1 MADRFYINTTN
12 LVTFAAGERPTADK
26 FNAVN
31 RYFSRG
37 LNSLARVIGDAHD
50 DGAPHNLNTSIY
62 LTNKW
67 NRSGENERPL
77 DILNLARIIGPAS
90 NLNPKYLNRTDHA
103 SRMIQETIPA
113 GVLEY
118 YPKFP
123 IDSLGTI
130 ILGSEF
136 VSEKGFIRFET
147 NTTEEIQFQYI
158 PKDAELIEGG
168 PNYVDAEFNVIPDP
182 NTPANDPTYSLTIVE
197 EFDGS
202 YTVALPTV
210 GYQQSKLS
218 DLADS
223 NIDSAEPNNAAQIKL
238 PKWMQD
244 LGVLY
249 NGSTLPEGT
258 IYIKD
263 RTTGESFIDAQY
275 IYLSDTEVKVS
286 GVELCL
292 DEDHDFCL
300 IVSGTD
306 ITTTLDDLRNKVFM
320 HKHDGSFGESRISIY
335 DLKDVFKYAPPSG
348 AYKESE
354 LTWNAFPQYLHRDGW
369 QEGEDSFNGENA
381 MRGPLMMGILEDE
394 SYPIYFGS
402 ISNYIKAA
410 GSKLLVESIDGEIE
424 IKSAENAIRL
434 NGNEVIINDDLVFNK
449 KETEVVNYKNIS
461 WEIKRFSSEKNLN
474 LLYKEEALEDLK
486 IKLNY
491 FGTRYPEYQS
501 QPVSTSIPELDS
513 NILIVDA
520 LNSYYNEVDDGNGF
534 LFWSFNNFDS
544 TDFIND
550 HLTIDGNLL
559 LEDLNVEGFGG
570 NATSLTFKL
579 VANSLKAN
587 YILELWDR
595 IVWPDNGD
603 PEDGTPVF
611 YEMLL
616 KKPWNNG
623 NNYEGS
629 YRFLSVEIDRGL
641 PWYTHVLE
649 VEDFSKEKTYKSN
662 FAYSLN
668 AFPYYHYGF
677 NGKRFPMNYIILNYE
692 IGFINNKINKID
704 CSLLNGIKSFVTAN
718 NPNLSVDII
727 LKVEEIQNVK
737 IKISMDKYISDTE
750 IIDESNHGSKYYEDA
765 GGKTFGGILKLIVE
779 ETLIDG
785 ILFLEAKAIVL
796 GSTFYYRKFLPV
808 SEL

>member
-37 LNSLARVIGDAHD
+37 LNSLAKVIGDAHD

-182 NTPANDPTYSLTIVE
+182 NTPANNPTYSLTIVE

-202 YTVALPTV
+202 YTVTLPTV

-275 IYLSDTEVKVS
+275 IYLSDTEVKVT

-369 QEGEDSFNGENA
+369 QEGEDSFNGGNA
-381 MRGPLMMGILEDE
+381 MRGPLMMGLLDFSTGISNNTGSSNKIFFGGNNTYIQRVGESLTINNSENDVTVLSETYNNISSSSATTIALESISLGIQANSSLNAELNQVSLNGKSHFFKRNDIPQGTDPETYNSILEPLGNNNIEIEIFNKELKGIEGVITEEMPIRRAGATLSNFSLSNELDPTSGIEANYDFTTNGNLGNSYWYCNNFALNNEGLNAGYFSIASAIELIDE
-394 SYPIYFGS
+394 NGILKSQRQVNALIVKNKLNAYYKYCISKSYTLETGDKIIVWDRFIPGGITDPNPSATIYDPATTTSVKINRGVNLIQLNYSLETMYKSTFFIEIESDYHSGMIDGYVNNS
-402 ISNYIKAA
+402 IYSVLSTNHNVNITFDY
-410 GSKLLVESIDGEIE
+410 SDGEIV
-424 IKSAENAIRL
+424 EN
-434 NGNEVIINDDLVFNK
+434 
-449 KETEVVNYKNIS
+449 
-461 WEIKRFSSEKNLN
+461 
-474 LLYKEEALEDLK
+474 
-486 IKLNY
+486 
-491 FGTRYPEYQS
+491 
-501 QPVSTSIPELDS
+501 
-513 NILIVDA
+513 
-520 LNSYYNEVDDGNGF
+520 
-534 LFWSFNNFDS
+534 SFNSVVVKQVYVDGVNQ
-544 TDFIND
+544 NVG
-550 HLTIDGNLL
+550 GNLFSI
-559 LEDLNVEGFGG
+559 EI
-570 NATSLTFKL
+570 SQ
-579 VANSLKAN
+579 
-587 YILELWDR
+587 I
-595 IVWPDNGD
+595 
-603 PEDGTPVF
+603 PVGQ
-611 YEMLL
+611 L
-616 KKPWNNG
+616 
-623 NNYEGS
+623 
-629 YRFLSVEIDRGL
+629 I
-641 PWYTHVLE
+641 
-649 VEDFSKEKTYKSN
+649 
-662 FAYSLN
+662 
-668 AFPYYHYGF
+668 
-677 NGKRFPMNYIILNYE
+677 
-692 IGFINNKINKID
+692 
-704 CSLLNGIKSFVTAN
+704 
-718 NPNLSVDII
+718 
-727 LKVEEIQNVK
+727 KVEENIINGYVFLRIEK
-737 IKISMDKYISDTE
+737 I
-750 IIDESNHGSKYYEDA
+750 
-765 GGKTFGGILKLIVE
+765 
-779 ETLIDG
+779 
-785 ILFLEAKAIVL
+785 
-796 GSTFYYRKFLPV
+796 
-808 SEL
+808 